1 MIGKEVLKEE
11 MKTFF
16 FPVYLFLILNLLLG
30 IEACDAGI
38 LSNQA

>member
-1 MIGKEVLKEE
+1 MIGEEVLRKNEDL
-11 MKTFF
+11 
-16 FPVYLFLILNLLLG
+16 LFSSEPLPILNPMLG

>member
-1 MIGKEVLKEE
+1 MNREE
-11 MKTFF
+11 ILRKNEDL
-16 FPVYLFLILNLLLG
+16 LFCLEPLPILDPMLG